1 MFFFGGVLLH
11 FQLDVDLNYLLPNF
25 KRMFPVLIS
34 IVEMGSK
41 KPPAQLD
48 TVFIFQPPE
57 V

>member
-1 MFFFGGVLLH
+1 MDVFFSGVLLH

-25 KRMFPVLIS
+25 KRMIPMLIS

-41 KPPAQLD
+41 KPTTQLD
-48 TVFIFQPPE
+48 TVFI